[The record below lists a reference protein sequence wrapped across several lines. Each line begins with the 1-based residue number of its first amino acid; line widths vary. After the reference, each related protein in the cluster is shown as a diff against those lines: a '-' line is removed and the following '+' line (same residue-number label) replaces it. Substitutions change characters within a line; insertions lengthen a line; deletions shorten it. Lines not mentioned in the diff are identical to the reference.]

1 MDYPIKTSNQ
11 LGPVLAGIRRD
22 RKLTQASIGTKVGL
36 AQNAVSVLETAS
48 SKASL
53 QQLFKLLSA
62 LELDLVIRDRRKQ
75 SSKADW

>member
-1 MDYPIKTSNQ
+1 MDYPIKTSAQ

-22 RKLTQASIGTKVGL
+22 RKLTQASIGKKVGL

-53 QQLFKLLSA
+53 QQLFKVLSA
-62 LELDLVIRDRRKQ
+62 LELDLVVRDRRNQ
-75 SSKADW
+75 SAKADW

>member
-1 MDYPIKTSNQ
+1 MDYPIKTSAQ
-11 LGPVLAGIRRD
+11 LGPILAGIRRD

-36 AQNAVSVLETAS
+36 AQNAVSVLETSS

-62 LELDLVIRDRRKQ
+62 LELDLVIRDRREQ
-75 SSKADW
+75 PSKADW

>member
-1 MDYPIKTSNQ
+1 MDYPIKTSSQ